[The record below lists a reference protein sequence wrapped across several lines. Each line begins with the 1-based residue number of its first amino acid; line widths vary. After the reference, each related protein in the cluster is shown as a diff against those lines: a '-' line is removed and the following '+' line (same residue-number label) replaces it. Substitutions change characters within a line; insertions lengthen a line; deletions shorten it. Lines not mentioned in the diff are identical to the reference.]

1 MRHRTVE
8 EGHTVEKMDTLD
20 SLTRKLISSF
30 EHLEEH
36 LLLEQLAVPEDLYD
50 PEGSVEL
57 WVASSRAYG
66 TKEEIVV
73 RGHLSLPT
81 SVVTERNVRELAR
94 LFKNELLG
102 SEHFRHATNV
112 AGMAGTVADKGSVP
126 STEEAQLN

>member
-1 MRHRTVE
+1 
-8 EGHTVEKMDTLD
+8 MDTVDGLA
-20 SLTRKLISSF
+20 RKLINSF

-36 LLLEQLAVPEDLYD
+36 LLLEQLAVPEDLNNPD
-50 PEGSVEL
+50 
-57 WVASSRAYG
+57 G
-66 TKEEIVV
+66 TQEEIVV

-94 LFKNELLG
+94 LFKDELLG

-112 AGMAGTVADKGSVP
+112 AGVAGMVADKGSVP